1 MYADKESDAMRT
13 AIEETTRRREV
24 QAAFNAEH
32 GITPTTIYKA
42 VEDMLVRQSAEKK
55 EEAEIEISVLK
66 QGVNLFVPA
75 QRKRLIKALK
85 KQMMEHADRLE
96 YEEAAAIRDE
106 IEQIKAQ
113 YGK

>member
-1 MYADKESDAMRT
+1 VRR
-13 AIEETTRRREV
+13 IE
-24 QAAFNAEH
+24 
-32 GITPTTIYKA
+32 
-42 VEDMLVRQSAEKK
+42 EKK

-75 QRKRLIKALK
+75 QRKRLIKALE

-106 IEQIKAQ
+106 IEQLKTQ